1 MNSFV
6 LFLAEGESSAPAPTG
21 GFGGWSIL
29 LVYAVLIFAMW
40 FFLIRPNSKR
50 KKEEQKMRENIQ
62 VGDAII
68 TIGGIMGRVVSLKE
82 ESILMETGA
91 DRVKIRIKK
100 WAVQSNETV
109 HDDD

>member
-1 MNSFV
+1 MNSFT
-6 LFLAEGESSAPAPTG
+6 LFLAEGEAAAATG
-21 GFGGWSIL
+21 GGLGGWSIL
-29 LVYAVLIFAMW
+29 LVYGVLIFAMW

-68 TIGGIMGRVVSLKE
+68 TIGGIMGRVVSMKE
-82 ESILMETGA
+82 ESILLETGA
-91 DRVKIRIKK
+91 DRVKVRIKK

-109 HDDD
+109 HEED